1 MSDESEDAGGFQ
13 FIIHHSAF
21 IISFKLEPCG
31 NAPIKFSDCF
41 IDDQHK
47 PARHKRTVMS
57 AE

>member
-47 PARHKRTVMS
+47 SARHKKP
-57 AE
+57 

>member
-1 MSDESEDAGGFQ
+1 MMNDELRTCFE
-13 FIIHHSAF
+13 FIIHHSTF

-31 NAPIKFSDCF
+31 DAPIKFSDCF

-47 PARHKRTVMS
+47 TARHKSEVMN